1 MTQEEIEDAERHRV
15 AQGFIALAQLA
26 ATFGYVMMI
35 STPPQITDAPGGQE
49 FHESA
54 D

>member
-1 MTQEEIEDAERHRV
+1 MTIVELIKNPPV